1 MIVSPLDVDE
11 LINIFLTE
19 LPETAISGFNFVKD
33 SSLKEGVDT
42 FSTIDE
48 LPVDCCRK
56 EVFSE
61 NLPTF
66 GDSITCGATMTGLKL
81 GRRTYFEGMSAA
93 SSSKTA
99 ASFPAIPTSSAATA
113 KRSRASHQGAQTPHC
128 QVEGCDLDL
137 KSAKD
142 YHRRHRICESHSK
155 SPRVIVAGVEC
166 RFCQQCSR
174 FHNLSEFDDNK
185 RSCRKRLSDHNAR
198 RRRPHQEAMQFNSV
212 RASSLYDGR
221 HQMNSLLSGVP
232 SPVSHHTWQNGCNL
246 KIEQS
251 SESLSRPTKHAGVH
265 RETYLSSDKLPNY
278 TSIECLDSERIFSF
292 HSSTPPRILNQDS
305 GPPSIRSNLDVA
317 SDIRSARSLL
327 SANSWGL
334 NGHEPTSLEHFI
346 QVNQSSGALPMMQS
360 EPQTAALA
368 SSQYMQVEEPT
379 AMSHVHSLD
388 LHSNG
393 NSQFQEFQFFKAPY
407 ESGCFYPNQIN

>member
-1 MIVSPLDVDE
+1 MFTGKTIEIPKHVQLSSHEIEAEGVGNEFPYSL
-11 LINIFLTE
+11 
-19 LPETAISGFNFVKD
+19 AD

-113 KRSRASHQGAQTPHC
+113 KRSRGASHQGAQTPHC
-128 QVEGCDLDL
+128 QVEGCHLDL

-155 SPRVIVAGVEC
+155 SPRVIVAGVER

-174 FHNLSEFDDNK
+174 HVFFLVDNWLLFLS
-185 RSCRKRLSDHNAR
+185 
-198 RRRPHQEAMQFNSV
+198 
-212 RASSLYDGR
+212 
-221 HQMNSLLSGVP
+221 
-232 SPVSHHTWQNGCNL
+232 
-246 KIEQS
+246 
-251 SESLSRPTKHAGVH
+251 
-265 RETYLSSDKLPNY
+265 
-278 TSIECLDSERIFSF
+278 
-292 HSSTPPRILNQDS
+292 
-305 GPPSIRSNLDVA
+305 
-317 SDIRSARSLL
+317 
-327 SANSWGL
+327 
-334 NGHEPTSLEHFI
+334 
-346 QVNQSSGALPMMQS
+346 
-360 EPQTAALA
+360 
-368 SSQYMQVEEPT
+368 
-379 AMSHVHSLD
+379 
-388 LHSNG
+388 
-393 NSQFQEFQFFKAPY
+393 
-407 ESGCFYPNQIN
+407 

>member
-1 MIVSPLDVDE
+1 MFTGKTIEIPKHVQLSSHEIEAEGVGNEFPYSL
-11 LINIFLTE
+11 
-19 LPETAISGFNFVKD
+19 AD

-128 QVEGCDLDL
+128 QVEGCHLDL

-174 FHNLSEFDDNK
+174 HVFFLVDNWLLFLS
-185 RSCRKRLSDHNAR
+185 
-198 RRRPHQEAMQFNSV
+198 
-212 RASSLYDGR
+212 
-221 HQMNSLLSGVP
+221 
-232 SPVSHHTWQNGCNL
+232 
-246 KIEQS
+246 
-251 SESLSRPTKHAGVH
+251 
-265 RETYLSSDKLPNY
+265 
-278 TSIECLDSERIFSF
+278 
-292 HSSTPPRILNQDS
+292 
-305 GPPSIRSNLDVA
+305 
-317 SDIRSARSLL
+317 
-327 SANSWGL
+327 
-334 NGHEPTSLEHFI
+334 
-346 QVNQSSGALPMMQS
+346 
-360 EPQTAALA
+360 
-368 SSQYMQVEEPT
+368 
-379 AMSHVHSLD
+379 
-388 LHSNG
+388 
-393 NSQFQEFQFFKAPY
+393 
-407 ESGCFYPNQIN
+407 